1 MPPARVENRPR
12 VSTFQ
17 KSVRSLLVLSF
28 CFSRSL
34 SVAIWIRSVRPLRF
48 DCSLAHALRVIMD
61 MDKSPHFELQEPMD
75 GERSPEE
82 KDVSYIKP
90 GTAQDN
96 ADMHRLGK
104 KQQLSRG
111 FHSISI
117 FGLTCVIMLTWQA
130 ILSTSTFSLINGGRA
145 GSVYSYL
152 ASWLLTSEYRGLQ
165 STPKHSCA

>member
-1 MPPARVENRPR
+1 
-12 VSTFQ
+12 
-17 KSVRSLLVLSF
+17 
-28 CFSRSL
+28 
-34 SVAIWIRSVRPLRF
+34 
-48 DCSLAHALRVIMD
+48 MD
-61 MDKSPHFELQEPMD
+61 MDKSPHFELREPMD

-96 ADMHRLGK
+96 ADMQRLGK

-152 ASWLLTSEYRGLQ
+152 ASWLLTSKYYCSQ
-165 STPKHSCA
+165 SFLERSRKLHDVHANTVCANQYQSLLPWQKWLAWPQHQADSIIGRVQILSRPIKHI